1 MKSVSK
7 NLCVVRVFR
16 GYRYAWAERALKC
29 GFPERFAQE
38 ALGHNS
44 KAVHHAYSKHAEVTV
59 PSLADW
65 EKDCGR
71 IRNVAGNRS
80 CCRWISGCRW
90 RPSHNP
96 INASG
101 LRKRDCFCSGKYSR
115 AQFQSS
121 IKRVAY
127 RREKRSDTSCAGR
140 WDERRTD

>member
-29 GFPERFAQE
+29 GFPERFAQQ
-38 ALGHNS
+38 AVGHNS
-44 KAVHHAYSKHAEVTV
+44 KAVHRAYAKHAEVTV
-59 PSLADW
+59 PSLDDW
-65 EKDCGR
+65 EKEWEKNSQ
-71 IRNVAGNRS
+71 RNVQPKLLP
-80 CCRWISGCRW
+80 WISGRRW